1 MPSRRWSISS
11 AAGSLEP
18 APQRPSEP
26 RYTRVVWT
34 LGLGAF
40 GLAFS
45 LTTTAAYLPPLLGQF
60 TTSATLIALVLA
72 SEGLFAVALP
82 LVIGPWS
89 DTFHTPLGR
98 RRPFML
104 VALGPIGFCLALMA
118 FMPSI
123 WTTAL
128 LVLAFF
134 FAYYVYEPPYRGLYP
149 DLLPERL
156 YGRAQSAQH
165 LMRGAALGTALIG
178 GGALFHVWEPFP
190 FLVAAVVVTAACA
203 SPVLFLREDGGH
215 GRVFEGVRAYI
226 SHSWRVFRREPEVRR
241 FLIANTAWEGA
252 FAGARTFVVLY
263 LTVGLGQPL
272 GTTTA
277 VLAAVAGGYIVAAA
291 GAGFLG
297 DRFGLSRVI
306 FAASFVYGFGLVLGG
321 FGNEWHTWYLPIIFV
336 VAIGRRNGAHA
347 RVGAAL
353 QADARRRPRGD
364 RRAGDDDKGDRAPD
378 RAAARR
384 RGDRH
389 PLAVPRRHPRLPG
402 ALADPRCARPARDPA
417 RRPTRRGREA
427 VRAGTARKPRADR
440 LGRRR
445 RSWQR
450 APAAR
455 GPSSRRTGGG
465 RVRRRET

>member
-1 MPSRRWSISS
+1 VPSERWSSSS
-11 AAGSLEP
+11 AAGSAGT
-18 APQRPSEP
+18 APQRRPE
-26 RYTRVVWT
+26 RGYAGVIWT

-72 SEGLFAVALP
+72 AEGLFAVSLP

-89 DTFHTPLGR
+89 DSFHTPLGR

-118 FMPSI
+118 FMPSL

-128 LVLAFF
+128 LVFAFF

-165 LMRGAALGTALIG
+165 LMRGAALGIALIG
-178 GGALFHVWEPFP
+178 GGALFHVWEAWP
-190 FLVAAVVVTAACA
+190 FLVAAVVVVVACA
-203 SPVLFLREDGGH
+203 APVLFVREDGGH

-291 GAGFLG
+291 ASGFLG

-306 FAASFVYGFGLVLGG
+306 AVASVVYGVGLLAGG
-321 FGNEWHTWYLPIIFV
+321 FGNEWHTWYLPVVFV
-336 VAIGRRNGAHA
+336 VAIAAGSVMTLAWGLLFKLMPPGDRGAIA
-347 RVGAAL
+347 GMATTTKGFGLLIGPLLAGAAIDL
-353 QADARRRPRGD
+353 LSPYLEDTKGYQALWPILGIPVLLAIPLVARLS
-364 RRAGDDDKGDRAPD
+364 
-378 RAAARR
+378 AAE
-384 RGDRH
+384 GK
-389 PLAVPRRHPRLPG
+389 AVPGEPESPE
-402 ALADPRCARPARDPA
+402 PI
-417 RRPTRRGREA
+417 
-427 VRAGTARKPRADR
+427 V
-440 LGRRR
+440 
-445 RSWQR
+445 
-450 APAAR
+450 
-455 GPSSRRTGGG
+455 
-465 RVRRRET
+465 